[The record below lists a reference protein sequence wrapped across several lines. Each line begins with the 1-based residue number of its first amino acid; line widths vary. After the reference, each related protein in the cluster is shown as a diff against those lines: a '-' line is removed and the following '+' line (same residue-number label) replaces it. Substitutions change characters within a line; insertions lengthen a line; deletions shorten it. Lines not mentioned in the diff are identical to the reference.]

1 MAQSIE
7 DARRRQQGASASRVP
22 PHNLQAEESLLG
34 AMLLSRDAIVAAVQ
48 EQAGVTLE
56 RKRVHLEEPIKA
68 LGTHEVPVR
77 LHPEVE
83 FRLPVE
89 VVPA

>member
-1 MAQSIE
+1 
-7 DARRRQQGASASRVP
+7 
-22 PHNLQAEESLLG
+22 
-34 AMLLSRDAIVAAVQ
+34 
-48 EQAGVTLE
+48 VTLE
-56 RKRVHLEEPIKA
+56 RKRVHLDEPIKA
-68 LGTHEVPVR
+68 LGIHEVPVR